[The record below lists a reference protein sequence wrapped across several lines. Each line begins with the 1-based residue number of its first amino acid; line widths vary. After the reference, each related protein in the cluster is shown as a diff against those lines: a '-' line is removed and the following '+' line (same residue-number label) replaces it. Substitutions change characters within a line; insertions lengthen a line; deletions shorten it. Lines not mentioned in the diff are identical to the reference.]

1 MGSRVSKPLQPMP
14 WVVSRMTNEARC
26 KEGADF
32 LSVIWAT
39 VAEQVVETAVRVYEL
54 SPDQAA
60 AVRQAFLRG
69 VTFAVEPVL

>member
-1 MGSRVSKPLQPMP
+1 MP
-14 WVVSRMTNEARC
+14 WTIAGTPNAMRC

-39 VAEQVVETAVRVYEL
+39 IAEEVVETAVRIYEL
-54 SPDQAA
+54 SPEQAA
-60 AVRQAFLRG
+60 ALRESFLRG

>member
-1 MGSRVSKPLQPMP
+1 M
-14 WVVSRMTNEARC
+14 RC

-39 VAEQVVETAVRVYEL
+39 IAEEVVETAVRVYEL
-54 SPDQAA
+54 SPEQAVA
-60 AVRQAFLRG
+60 LRESFLRG

>member
-1 MGSRVSKPLQPMP
+1 MGSSLSKPLKPMP
-14 WVVSRMTNEARC
+14 WSIAGTPNAMRC

-39 VAEQVVETAVRVYEL
+39 VAEEVIETAIKVYEL
-54 SPDQAA
+54 SPEQSVAI
-60 AVRQAFLRG
+60 REAFLRG

>member
-1 MGSRVSKPLQPMP
+1 MGSHVSKPLPPMP
-14 WVVSRMTNEARC
+14 WVVAKMTNETRC

-39 VAEQVVETAVRVYEL
+39 VAEQVVETAVCVYEL
-54 SPDQAA
+54 SPEQSAA
-60 AVRQAFLRG
+60 LRQAFLRG